1 MHEPPSQFEVSLL
14 VGIVHH
20 WIKDVFLS
28 WVLDL
33 FTWIDEVLSFH
44 LKYMATCPSCGVLSV
59 TRVGQVWQRFGQV
72 GGGGSS
78 PLSVGHRGGRVAIIW
93 PTMLLHGFGHYL
105 PLLSIL
111 TSFCYILSLESKY
124 FNTTDGTHLVVKLFT
139 LSSSFTH
146 PYG

>member
-1 MHEPPSQFEVSLL
+1 VATPSSILHSTMHEPPSQFEVSLL

-72 GGGGSS
+72 GGGVAHLCRSAIEVVGWPSYGRPCSS
-78 PLSVGHRGGRVAIIW
+78 MGLAIIFHCC
-93 PTMLLHGFGHYL
+93 PFSHLFAIFCHLNPNTSTQLME
-105 PLLSIL
+105 L
-111 TSFCYILSLESKY
+111 T
-124 FNTTDGTHLVVKLFT
+124 
-139 LSSSFTH
+139 
-146 PYG
+146 